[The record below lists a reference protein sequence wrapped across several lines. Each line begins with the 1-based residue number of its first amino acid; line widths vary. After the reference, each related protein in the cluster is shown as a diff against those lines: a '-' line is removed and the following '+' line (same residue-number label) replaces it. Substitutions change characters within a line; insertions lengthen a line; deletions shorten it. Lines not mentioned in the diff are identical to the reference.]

1 MRLTGKHF
9 LFLRGGVGGG
19 IIQAVGTDAD
29 VCAYEG
35 PYVGVSVGADV
46 GAYEGLYVG
55 VSVGADVG
63 AYDGLNVGV
72 SVGDDVGAGYDED
85 TIRIL

>member
-9 LFLRGGVGGG
+9 LFLRAGVGGS
-19 IIQAVGTDAD
+19 IIQAVGTD
-29 VCAYEG
+29 
-35 PYVGVSVGADV
+35 ADV

-72 SVGDDVGAGYDED
+72 SVGADVGAGYDED